1 MDKRRFKILAVDDT
15 KTNISILLELLGEDY
30 DIVPATSGAK
40 ALEIVKKIQI
50 DLILLDI
57 MMPEMDGYEVC
68 KILKS
73 EEKTK
78 DIPILF
84 ITAKVDEESIV
95 DAFKVGGVD
104 YVTKPFQPFELI
116 ARIQT
121 HLKLSDT
128 LKSLEFLATRDSMTG
143 ILNRRKFF
151 ELGEAKFK
159 NNKNNLYV
167 VMVDIDKFK
176 AINDTYGH
184 AIGDEVIK
192 VVAKSIED
200 KLPNGAIFGRIG
212 GEEFAIILDTL
223 MCTDIDSTIE
233 AIRSSVESLA
243 VISYGDEIINITISQ
258 GVAKASPDSE
268 CLDIVLKDADEA
280 LYEAKNSGRNRSVFR
295 KRSC

>member
-1 MDKRRFKILAVDDT
+1 MDKKRFKILAVDDT

-30 DIVPATSGAK
+30 DIVPALSGAK
-40 ALEIVKKIQI
+40 ALEIINKIQI

-73 EEKTK
+73 QEKTK

-151 ELGEAKFK
+151 ELGEEKFK
-159 NNKNNLYV
+159 NNKTSLYV

-192 VVAKSIED
+192 VVAKSIKD
-200 KLPNGAIFGRIG
+200 KLPNEAIFGRIG
-212 GEEFAIILDTL
+212 GEEFAIILDTS

-243 VISYGDEIINITISQ
+243 VIPYGDEIINITISQ
-258 GVAKASPDSE
+258 GVAKASPSSE

>member
-40 ALEIVKKIQI
+40 ALEIVNKIQI

-176 AINDTYGH
+176 AINDIYGH

-223 MCTDIDSTIE
+223 ICTDIDSTIE

-243 VISYGDEIINITISQ
+243 VIPYGDEIINVTISQ
-258 GVAKASPDSE
+258 GVAKASPNSE

>member
-1 MDKRRFKILAVDDT
+1 MDKKRFKILAVDDT

-30 DIVPATSGAK
+30 DIVPALSGAK
-40 ALEIVKKIQI
+40 ALEIINKIQI

-73 EEKTK
+73 QEKTK

-151 ELGEAKFK
+151 ELGEEKFK
-159 NNKNNLYV
+159 NNKTSLYV

-176 AINDTYGH
+176 SINDTYGH
-184 AIGDEVIK
+184 AIGDEAIK
-192 VVAKSIED
+192 VVVRSIKD
-200 KLPNGAIFGRIG
+200 KLPNEAIFGRIG
-212 GEEFAIILDTL
+212 GEEFAIILDTS
-223 MCTDIDSTIE
+223 MCTDIDSMIE
-233 AIRSSVESLA
+233 SIRTSVESMA
-243 VISYGDEIINITISQ
+243 VILYGNEVIKITISQ
-258 GVAKASPDSE
+258 GVAKASPNSE
-268 CLDIVLKDADEA
+268 CLDAVLKDADEA